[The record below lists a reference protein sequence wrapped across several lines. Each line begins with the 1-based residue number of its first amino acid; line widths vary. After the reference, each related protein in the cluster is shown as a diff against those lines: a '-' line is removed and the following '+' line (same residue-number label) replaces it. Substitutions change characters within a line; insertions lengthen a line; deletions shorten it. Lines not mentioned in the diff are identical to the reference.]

1 MKRSSLSWKIGGSLA
16 LLILSVGL
24 STPAFAEKGQA
35 ESSVQTRKGQVKNN
49 AKKSPKEIMLL
60 DKAWQQKSESLL
72 KKLAFIEQLQK
83 DLDTQFHT
91 LENQSR
97 ILMAQAIVLVSE
109 ETSRMAAVEF
119 VKRAAELAP
128 LKTNKTATA
137 IVWKEFQK
145 KIGINDSSNY
155 NALAEIARA
164 LSTSGQSG
172 NDAQWHFFLGI
183 AAKNQGKIEDAL
195 AHLAKVEPTSPL
207 FRHARLNEGLLNAAN
222 GQLQRARTALE
233 TVLSIDTTDA
243 EKSSNMDNDNIVNL
257 KEIAALNLARL
268 MFENKEFKD
277 ALAFYR
283 SIDSKSPL
291 FYESLSEQ
299 GWAFFMA
306 GHPNRAL
313 GAEYG
318 ATSPFFNSQFQ
329 PDQYFLSASVNYW
342 LCDFAAARRNIRAFV
357 AHTKNDAALLN
368 KWKAAESASAEDKK
382 LLVQKAFSIAEAL
395 VLGVSAQNSSLG
407 PRSLQTIAN
416 KPLIVKKMKS
426 LQMMREN
433 RLAFQ
438 ADKWPLRI
446 KKAVMNALVKR
457 EEAEQA
463 QVGSHVLAIID
474 SMRSEYDRAFNQ
486 LRLIHLEIMTA
497 EKDKLANNDRSASGQ
512 QFLGTEAEFT
522 ESASQD
528 PHLWS
533 NDKREF
539 WKDELDSFV
548 FKKTSTCN
556 QPEGEVSRHAE
567 K

>member
-1 MKRSSLSWKIGGSLA
+1 MKRSSFPWKMSRPLA
-16 LLILSVGL
+16 LLMLTICYSNH
-24 STPAFAEKGQA
+24 ARAEKGTA
-35 ESSVQTRKGQVKNN
+35 EVAAQTGKSQIKSS
-49 AKKSPKEIMLL
+49 AKKQPKELMLL
-60 DKAWQQKSESLL
+60 DKAWQHKGESLL

-97 ILMAQAIVLVSE
+97 ILLAQSIVLVSE
-109 ETSRMAAVEF
+109 DKSRMAAVEF
-119 VKRAAELAP
+119 LKKAAELAP

-137 IVWKEFQK
+137 IIWKEFRTQ
-145 KIGINDSSNY
+145 IGISDSSNY
-155 NALAEIARA
+155 NALAQVAWA
-164 LSTSGQSG
+164 LSTSGQAG
-172 NDAQWHFFLGI
+172 NDGEWNFFLGI
-183 AAKNQGKIEDAL
+183 AAKNKGKIEDAL

-207 FRHARLNEGLLNAAN
+207 FRHTRLNEGLWNAAN

-233 TVLSIDTTDA
+233 IVLSLDTTDA
-243 EKSSNMDNDNIVNL
+243 EKRSSMDNENLVNL
-257 KEIAALNLARL
+257 KEIAALNLARI

-277 ALAFYR
+277 SLALYR
-283 SIDSKSPL
+283 SIDSKSPF

-318 ATSPFFNSQFQ
+318 ATSPFFNNQFQ

-342 LCDFAAARRNIRAFV
+342 LCDFSAARRNIRTFV

-368 KWKAAESASAEDKK
+368 KWKAAENASADEKK
-382 LLVQKAFSIAEAL
+382 ALVQKAFSIAESL
-395 VLGVSAQNSSLG
+395 VLGVSSKNNSLG
-407 PRSLQTIAN
+407 PRSLQTIAK
-416 KPLIVKKMKS
+416 KPLLVKKMKT
-426 LQMMREN
+426 LQRMREN
-433 RLAFQ
+433 RLEFQ
-438 ADKWPLRI
+438 AGKWPLRI
-446 KKAVMNALVKR
+446 KKSVMQALVTR
-457 EEAEQA
+457 EESEQS
-463 QVGSHVLAIID
+463 QVGAYVLAVID
-474 SMRSEYDRAFNQ
+474 SMRSDYDRAFNQ

-512 QFLGTEAEFT
+512 EFLGTEAEFV

-539 WKDELDSFV
+539 WKDELDGFV
-548 FKKTSTCN
+548 FKKTSSCN
-556 QPEGEVSRHAE
+556 QTEGEVARHAE